1 MFCHRTALRDME
13 EVKQFMRLINIP
25 TEGNNLLEKLRELGV
40 ESLEDLKEIRPLDL
54 EKHKTG

>member
-54 EKHKTG
+54 EKA